1 MAKAKLTFNAGIF
14 TGGPAQRAAE
24 KALLQTA
31 ADIVS
36 VAKQLCP
43 VDTGRLRQSI
53 GADPV
58 SKDLVRVGTSVEYGK
73 YVEYGT
79 SRSPAQ
85 PFLTPAF
92 AQARQT
98 FEARLKAAL
107 KEEFNA

>member
-1 MAKAKLTFNAGIF
+1 MLRFNAGAF
-14 TGGPAQRAAE
+14 NGAAQRAAE

-31 ADIVS
+31 ADIVD

-43 VDTGRLRQSI
+43 VDTGRLKQSI
-53 GADPV
+53 GAEPLT
-58 SKDLVRVGTSVEYGK
+58 KTRVRVGTEVEYGK

-92 AQARQT
+92 AQAKDT
-98 FEARLKAAL
+98 FAARFKAAM
-107 KEEFNA
+107 EEELNA

>member
-1 MAKAKLTFNAGIF
+1 MLKFNAGVF
-14 TGGPAQRAAE
+14 DGTKASRAAQ

-31 ADIVS
+31 ADIVD

-43 VDTGRLRQSI
+43 VDTGNLQQSL
-53 GADPV
+53 GAVPV
-58 SKDLVRVGTSVEYGK
+58 SSTRVQVGTAVDYGK

-92 AQARQT
+92 AQAAPT
-98 FEARLKAAL
+98 FEKRLKDAL
-107 KEEFNA
+107 AEEFK

>member
-1 MAKAKLTFNAGIF
+1 MLRFNAGKV
-14 TGGPAQRAAE
+14 TEATRKAAE

-43 VDTGRLRQSI
+43 VDTGLLKQSI

-58 SKDLVRVGTSVEYGK
+58 SASKIRVGTSVEYGK
-73 YVEYGT
+73 FVEYGT

-92 AQARQT
+92 TQAKST
-98 FEARLKAAL
+98 YAKRLKDAL
-107 KEEFNA
+107 QEEFRA